1 MLSYMQNKKIPKLED
16 KIQKLKQSIAAL
28 GSLRPGSV
36 TQQIAGGPGRKPRKY
51 WQISYTY
58 KMRSRTDYLR
68 DDLAEDVKKETL
80 EYKKFKKIVN
90 EIIELSI
97 QLSKEKI
104 EIAKKSLD
112 SNS

>member
-1 MLSYMQNKKIPKLED
+1 MQNKMIQKLED
-16 KIQKLKQSIAAL
+16 KILKLKQSVADL
-28 GSLRPGSV
+28 GNLRPGSV
-36 TQQIAGGPGRKPRKY
+36 SQQIAGGPNRKPRKY

-68 DDLAEDVKKETL
+68 DDLVGEVKKETL
-80 EYKKFKKIVN
+80 EYKKFKKIVA

-104 EIAKKSLD
+104 EITKSL
-112 SNS
+112 SKSHG

>member
-1 MLSYMQNKKIPKLED
+1 MQNKKITKLEE
-16 KIQKLKQSIAAL
+16 KIQKLKKSIADL
-28 GSLRPGSV
+28 GQIRPGSV
-36 TQQIAGGPGRKPRKY
+36 SQQIAGGPGRKPRKY

-68 DDLAEDVKKETL
+68 DELVDAVTKETL
-80 EYKKFKKIVN
+80 EYKKFKKIVD

-112 SNS
+112 STA

>member
-1 MLSYMQNKKIPKLED
+1 MLSYMQNKKIKKIED
-16 KIQKLKQSIAAL
+16 KIQKLKQSIVEL
-28 GSLRPGSV
+28 GNLRPGSV

-68 DDLAEDVKKETL
+68 DELVEEVKKETL
-80 EYKKFKKIVN
+80 EYKKFKNIVD
-90 EIIELSI
+90 EIIDLSI

-104 EIAKKSLD
+104 EIAKKSL
-112 SNS
+112 NSST

>member
-1 MLSYMQNKKIPKLED
+1 MQNKKIQKIED
-16 KIQKLKQSIAAL
+16 KIQKLKLSIAAL

-68 DDLAEDVKKETL
+68 DDLVEEVKNETL
-80 EYKKFKKIVN
+80 EYKKFKKIVD

-97 QLSKEKI
+97 QVSKEKI
-104 EIAKKSLD
+104 EIAKKLFD